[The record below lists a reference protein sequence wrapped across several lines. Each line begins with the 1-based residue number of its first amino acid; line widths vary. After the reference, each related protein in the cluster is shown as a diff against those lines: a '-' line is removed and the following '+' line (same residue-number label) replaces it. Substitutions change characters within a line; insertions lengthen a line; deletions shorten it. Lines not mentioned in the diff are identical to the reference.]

1 MNIQELNYD
10 AKDENSL
17 CISVS
22 GIDAAKFLQGQFS
35 NDIDILTEKSYQNS
49 SFSTNQG
56 KVIAIFKIIKE
67 KDSFIIVIN
76 KEISDYFIEKLSMY
90 ILMSKVNI
98 EVMRDIHVYGV
109 IGEVANAFIKKNNL
123 NLYSVMKNNDVWILN
138 NSKDETKGLTVLS
151 KLTGTTLQKTSH
163 FNANH
168 FLDIKKGM
176 IRITMESKEK
186 YIPQVLNL
194 EDLNGISY
202 KKGCYTG
209 QEIVARTHYLGKIKK
224 KLVLFS
230 CSSINLKI
238 EDKIFDEDKQVVG
251 EILTSAFENDDSYL
265 YFAVIKL
272 DSVDRHLVSNNHRLN
287 LITF

>member
-10 AKDENSL
+10 ARDENSL

-67 KDSFIIVIN
+67 EDSFIIVIN
-76 KEISDYFIEKLSMY
+76 KEISDYFIKKLSMY
-90 ILMSKVNI
+90 VLMSKVNI
-98 EVMRDIHVYGV
+98 EVMKDIHVYGV
-109 IGEVANAFIKKNNL
+109 IGEVANTFINENNL
-123 NLYSVMKNNDVWILN
+123 NLYSVMKNNDVWVLN
-138 NSKDETKGLTVLS
+138 NSEDEIKGLTVLS
-151 KLTGTTLQKTSH
+151 KLAGSTLQKTSN

-168 FLDIKKGM
+168 FLDMKKGM
-176 IRITMESKEK
+176 LRITMESKEK

-194 EDLNGISY
+194 ESLNGISY

-224 KLVLFS
+224 KLVLLN

-238 EDKIFDEDKQVVG
+238 EDKIFDEGKQVVG
-251 EILTSAFENDDSYL
+251 EILTSAFEDNDSYL
-265 YFAVIKL
+265 YLAVIRL
-272 DSVDRHLVSNNHRLN
+272 DNFDGPLVANNHKLS
-287 LITF
+287 LIPF

>member
-1 MNIQELNYD
+1 MNIKELNYSAED
-10 AKDENSL
+10 GNSL

-22 GIDAAKFLQGQFS
+22 GVDAAKFLQGQFS
-35 NDIDILTEKSYQNS
+35 NDIDILTGKYYQNS

-98 EVMRDIHVYGV
+98 EIMRDIHVYGV
-109 IGEVANAFIKKNNL
+109 IGKAANTFIKENNL
-123 NLYSVMKNNDVWILN
+123 NLYSVMKSDDVWILN
-138 NSKDETKGLTVLS
+138 NSKDEIKGLTVLS
-151 KLTGTTLQKTSH
+151 KMAGATLQKTSH

-230 CSSINLKI
+230 CSSTSLKI
-238 EDKIFDEDKQVVG
+238 ENKIFDEGKEVVG
-251 EILTSAFENDDSYL
+251 EILTNAFENDDSYL
-265 YFAVIKL
+265 YLAVIRL
-272 DSVDRHLVSNNHRLN
+272 DGIDKPLVANNHKLN